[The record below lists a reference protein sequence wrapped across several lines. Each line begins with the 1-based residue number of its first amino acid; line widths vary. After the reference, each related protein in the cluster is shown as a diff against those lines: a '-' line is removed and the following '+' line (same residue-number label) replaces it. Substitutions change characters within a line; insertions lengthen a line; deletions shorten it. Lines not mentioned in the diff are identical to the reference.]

1 MKKIITAILI
11 VLLALFSL
19 SASYVIDDAG
29 LLTESERSSLE
40 SLLESVSSSTG
51 ISTVVATASS
61 SGGYGDTEYADRIL
75 ERPEYGED
83 AVVFFLNMGDRTYY
97 ISTNGYAM
105 YVLDDRALSNDS
117 AYIGYLS
124 SGQYYKAFSSWARS
138 VETYADYASR
148 SGYESST
155 LSAGGYWETPSSS
168 EKKGFSWGAPLFF
181 SLAIGAFISFFV
193 VSKQK
198 KKLKNTGLVNN
209 ADDYVVPNSF
219 NLTVHKDIFLYSNVV
234 RVRRASANNGGR
246 PGGGGPRHTTTHI
259 SSSGGSH
266 GGRGGRF

>member
-1 MKKIITAILI
+1 MKRILTAVMIA
-11 VLLALFSL
+11 LLAVFSL

-29 LLTESERSSLE
+29 LLSESEKNSLE
-40 SLLESVSSSTG
+40 SLLTSVSSSTG
-51 ISTVVATASS
+51 ISTVVATATS

-75 ERPEYGED
+75 ERPQYGED
-83 AVVFFLNMGDRTYY
+83 AVIFFLNMGERTYY
-97 ISTNGYAM
+97 ISTSGYAM
-105 YVLDDRALSNDS
+105 YVLDDSALSNDS

-124 SGQYYKAFSSWARS
+124 SGQYYKAFSSWAKS
-138 VETYADYASR
+138 VETYADYALR
-148 SGYESST
+148 SDYESAV
-155 LSAGGYWETPSSS
+155 LSSDGYWETPSSS
-168 EKKGFSWGAPLFF
+168 QEKGFSWGAPLFF

-198 KKLKNTGLVNN
+198 KKLKNTGFVNN

-234 RVRRASANNGGR
+234 RVRRASSSNGNR
-246 PGGGGPRHTTTHI
+246 PGGSRHTTTHT
-259 SSSGGSH
+259 SSSGSTH